1 MILSRR
7 LSPILEGSEELN
19 DKVWG
24 RNAAVMALSNK
35 ELVLICSYGKLIENL
50 LCQQIFMNRKAICL
64 SSHDQFSYVLST
76 AKIQNLS

>member
-50 LCQQIFMNRKAICL
+50 LWQQIFMNSALVR
-64 SSHDQFSYVLST
+64 SRRRVYPVYPVTF
-76 AKIQNLS
+76 

>member
-50 LCQQIFMNRKAICL
+50 LWQQIFMNSALVR
-64 SSHDQFSYVLST
+64 SRRRVYPVTF
-76 AKIQNLS
+76 